1 MSGEQAVPVVM
12 LHGQPA
18 TRVCWWPVKRLLDG
32 VRVLDPDRPG
42 YGFNR
47 RPATDFAGNVAW
59 LLAMLDAE
67 GVDRAVLAAHS
78 WAAGVALLAAARHP
92 DRVAGL
98 ALVAP
103 VGPHAVLAVDRVLAA
118 PLAGEAL
125 SYAAVRLGGWWMR
138 RRRLAEYRTYL
149 DPEDLTAA
157 GAELDAQFA
166 RPLWRSFLV
175 EQRALV
181 HQLALLDGAL
191 STVDTPVRV
200 VAGTEDP
207 VIPRRTVQAIQRR
220 VPAAVVSW
228 VDGAGHQLPLRSPG
242 PVADAIGALL

>member
-1 MSGEQAVPVVM
+1 MGAEQAVSVVM

-59 LLAMLDAE
+59 LLALLDAE
-67 GVDRAVLAAHS
+67 GVDRALLAAHS
-78 WAAGVALLAAARHP
+78 WSAGVALLAAARHP

-98 ALVAP
+98 VLVAP
-103 VGPHAVLAVDRVLAA
+103 VGPHAVQPIDRILAA
-118 PLAGEAL
+118 PVAGEAL
-125 SYAAVRLGGWWMR
+125 SYAAARLGGWWIR
-138 RRRLAEYRTYL
+138 RRRLAAFRTYL
-149 DPEDLTAA
+149 DPDDLTAA
-157 GAELDAQFA
+157 GAELDAQLGRA
-166 RPLWRSFLV
+166 VWRSFLV

-191 STVDTPVRV
+191 SAVASPVRV

-228 VDGAGHQLPLRSPG
+228 VDGGGHELPLRSPG